1 MNSLYVCDYSWG
13 TPDCRLDPDAVLN
26 LIIQITIVCLLNL
39 VPIVVT
45 FKYRKLV
52 NLFFILGSI
61 IGYILSFFVA
71 YIVLWHNAGGF
82 AIFCIF
88 NIALLIPSWI
98 MILIFSYINRQIAN
112 NNKKSV
118 TIGFISFSFVL
129 YGVLYCFWSFEITG
143 RITL

>member
-39 VPIVVT
+39 VPIVLIL
-45 FKYRKLV
+45 KYRKLV

-88 NIALLIPSWI
+88 I
-98 MILIFSYINRQIAN
+98 Y
-112 NNKKSV
+112 
-118 TIGFISFSFVL
+118 GFYYYF
-129 YGVLYCFWSFEITG
+129 
-143 RITL
+143 